1 MKTSFFN
8 LAEAQ
13 QLTSG
18 EMLNIRGGRMVY
30 GPGDTVADD
39 IDMPDITAAPGPGD
53 TVADDID
60 MPDITLSA
68 LRQYGRTGR
77 TIRNQF
83 FF

>member
-39 IDMPDITAAPGPGD
+39 IDMPDIT
-53 TVADDID
+53 
-60 MPDITLSA
+60 LSA

>member
-1 MKTSFFN
+1 
-8 LAEAQ
+8 
-13 QLTSG
+13 
-18 EMLNIRGGRMVY
+18 MVY
-30 GPGDTVADD
+30 
-39 IDMPDITAAPGPGD
+39 GPGD